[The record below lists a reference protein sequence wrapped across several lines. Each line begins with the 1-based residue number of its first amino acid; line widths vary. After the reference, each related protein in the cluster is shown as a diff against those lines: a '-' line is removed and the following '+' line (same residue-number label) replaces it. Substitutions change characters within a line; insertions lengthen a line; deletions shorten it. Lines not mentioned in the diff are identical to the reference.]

1 MSGPDEKDSLHD
13 LLRLLADR
21 LESHLEGDDLAFDT
35 LAESI
40 EEGRFS
46 GDDLQSAV
54 LVLRSLANEET
65 WAESSLEGA
74 PGSGAQRVL
83 SPQERASFSP
93 EAWGALLD
101 LRRRGSLDPAQF
113 EQVLEML
120 GGCGV
125 RPVGMEL
132 ALEVA
137 TRVALQKSG
146 LELGETAHGDLD
158 LAN

>member
-1 MSGPDEKDSLHD
+1 MSDEHKNSLHE

-21 LESHLEGDDLAFDT
+21 LEGHLEGDDLAFDT

-40 EEGRFS
+40 EEGPFS

-54 LVLRSLANEET
+54 LVLRSLANEDT
-65 WAESSLEGA
+65 WAEASLDGA
-74 PGSGAQRVL
+74 PGTGAQRVL

-101 LRRRGSLDPAQF
+101 LRRRGSLSPAQF

-125 RPVGMEL
+125 RPVGTEL

-137 TRVALQKSG
+137 TRVALQNPG
-146 LELGETAHGDLD
+146 AEPGEMTHGDVD